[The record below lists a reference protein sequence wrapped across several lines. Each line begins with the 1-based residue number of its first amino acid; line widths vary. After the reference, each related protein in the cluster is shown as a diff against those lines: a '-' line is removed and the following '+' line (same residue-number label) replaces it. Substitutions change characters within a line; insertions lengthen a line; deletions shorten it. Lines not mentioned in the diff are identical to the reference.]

1 MNKKYLILTVVLIIF
16 GILLG
21 MAADYWTILIPEC
34 FIHKMT
40 GFYCPGCGGT
50 RAAIYLLRGKVW
62 TAFKYNPGVVILAV
76 VTGLGLIEKIFNK
89 KILPR
94 ALAFWVV
101 LIIVLFSYYIL
112 RNFTSSL
119 TPLQQ
124 EFQSLHLCC
133 LL

>member
-1 MNKKYLILTVVLIIF
+1 MNKKYLILTVILIIF

-21 MAADYWTILIPEC
+21 MTADYWTILIPEC

-50 RAAIYLLRGKVW
+50 RAAIYLLRGRVW
-62 TAFKYNPGVVILAV
+62 TAFKYNPGVVILAAV
-76 VTGLGLIEKIFNK
+76 ICLGLIEKIFNK

-119 TPLQQ
+119 SAL
-124 EFQSLHLCC
+124 
-133 LL
+133 